1 MKKILYRYCRSL
13 FCLAIILTQ
22 TSLTLQGTFA
32 GAGENNVEEIKENL
46 IDQLP
51 PEILLHIL
59 DSGLSFQDLE
69 LGLSDQDFC
78 SISSSSKFLNRIA
91 TDYVKWRKCADEVGV
106 TPFELAKA
114 SRQSDK
120 NLTNYKRCIED
131 KIERVRLGKII
142 SEPNL
147 NYCQIMKSLEK
158 KKKEGSQTAE
168 IILDKAPLFTSFHS
182 STNAL
187 NSVDH
192 STFKLFY
199 HSNQEKVQEEAI
211 LKKIIDFKKRNA
223 LAAFD
228 LATRYAE
235 NECFEEAVAYVID
248 AELRFY
254 SLDIMRHQNILYCKE
269 MERLAKLGSE
279 AAVQYLINS
288 YWYGYAGLRVDE
300 EYALEIAREY
310 AQKGS
315 LIAMAKIITE
325 SPRPLPP
332 IEELEEED

>member
-22 TSLTLQGTFA
+22 TSLTLQRTFA
-32 GAGENNVEEIKENL
+32 GPGDVSSEKGLEL
-46 IDQLP
+46 DDLP
-51 PEILLHIL
+51 PEVLFHIL
-59 DSGLSFQDLE
+59 DLGLSFQDLE
-69 LGLSDQDFC
+69 SGLSYQDFC
-78 SISSSSKFLNRIA
+78 SISSCSKFLNRID
-91 TDYVKWRKCADEVGV
+91 TDYVKWRKYADEVGV

-131 KIERVRLGKII
+131 KIERVRLGTII

-147 NYCQIMKSLEK
+147 NNCQIMKRLEK
-158 KKKEGSQTAE
+158 KKKEGNQTAK
-168 IILDKAPLFTSFHS
+168 IILDKAHLFTPFHS

-192 STFKLFY
+192 CTFKLFY
-199 HSNQEKVQEEAI
+199 RSNQETEQEDAI
-211 LKKIIDFKKRNA
+211 LKKIIDCKKRNA

-228 LATRYAE
+228 LAIRYAE
-235 NECFEEAVAYVID
+235 NERSEEAVAYYL
-248 AELRFY
+248 AAGCRFY
-254 SLDIMRHQNILYCKE
+254 SLDIMRHQNILYSKE
-269 MERLAKLGSE
+269 MGRMAKLGSE

-288 YWYGYAGLRVDE
+288 YWYGDAGLKVDK
-300 EYALEIAREY
+300 EYALKIARKY
-310 AQKGS
+310 ARKGS
-315 LIAMAKIITE
+315 LIAMAKIIAE

-332 IEELEEED
+332 IQELE

>member
-32 GAGENNVEEIKENL
+32 GVKENDVEEIKENL

-59 DSGLSFQDLE
+59 DSGLSFQNLE

-78 SISSSSKFLNRIA
+78 SISSCSKFLNRIA
-91 TDYVKWRKCADEVGV
+91 TDYVKWRKYADKVGV

-114 SRQSDK
+114 SRQSDE
-120 NLTNYKRCIED
+120 NLTNYKRCVKD

-142 SEPNL
+142 SKPNL
-147 NYCQIMKSLEK
+147 SYHQIMGSLEK
-158 KKKEGSQTAE
+158 KKKEGNQTAK
-168 IILDKAPLFTSFHS
+168 IILDKAHLFTPFHS

-187 NSVDH
+187 NSADH
-192 STFKLFY
+192 CTFKLFY
-199 HSNQEKVQEEAI
+199 RSSQEKEQEEAI
-211 LKKIIDFKKRNA
+211 LKKIIDLKKRNA

-235 NECFEEAVAYVID
+235 NEYSEEAVAYIFA
-248 AELRFY
+248 AECRFY
-254 SLDIMRHQNILYCKE
+254 SLDIMRHQNILYSME

-288 YWYGYAGLRVDE
+288 YWYGYACLRVDK
-300 EYALEIAREY
+300 EYALKVAREY

-315 LIAMAKIITE
+315 LIAMAKIISE
-325 SPRPLPP
+325 LPKPLPP
-332 IEELEEED
+332 IQEEEEN